1 MFVRFICHCCKDWRR
16 WMVCVLSESNGHE
29 NIGWLQLVLLYHV
42 LDGTYSEFEMVF
54 LVKIHALNFR
64 ICWT

>member
-1 MFVRFICHCCKDWRR
+1 
-16 WMVCVLSESNGHE
+16 MVCVLSESNGHE